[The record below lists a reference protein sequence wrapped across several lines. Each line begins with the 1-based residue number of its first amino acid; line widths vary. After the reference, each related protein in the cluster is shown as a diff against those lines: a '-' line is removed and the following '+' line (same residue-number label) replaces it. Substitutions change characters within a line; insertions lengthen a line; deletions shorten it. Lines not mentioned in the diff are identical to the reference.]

1 MEFYFY
7 YCTKYSKDDRK
18 CYSQFKWLQSLGT
31 KTMINSYNNGTK
43 TMEKNSSSHIIQ
55 ITGNNTKRFFCI
67 SLLMQE

>member
-43 TMEKNSSSHIIQ
+43 TMEKIVVV
-55 ITGNNTKRFFCI
+55 T
-67 SLLMQE
+67 